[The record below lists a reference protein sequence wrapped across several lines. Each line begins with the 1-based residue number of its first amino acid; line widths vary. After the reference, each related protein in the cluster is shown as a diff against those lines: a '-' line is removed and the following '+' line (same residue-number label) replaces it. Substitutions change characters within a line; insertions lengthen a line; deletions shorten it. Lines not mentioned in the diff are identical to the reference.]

1 MLSDLVPVVAVFLLS
16 MRVTE
21 AAAWLVAKGRWAS

>member
-21 AAAWLVAKGRWAS
+21 AVAWLVVKGWP